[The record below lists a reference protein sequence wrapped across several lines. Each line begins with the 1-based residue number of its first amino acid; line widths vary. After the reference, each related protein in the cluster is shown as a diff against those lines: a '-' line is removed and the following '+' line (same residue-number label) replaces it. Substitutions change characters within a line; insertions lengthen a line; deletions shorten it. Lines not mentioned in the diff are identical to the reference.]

1 MKGRAWPWFL
11 GLLLLGP
18 VAMNGWVLAKLS
30 NDSTFAVEDDYY
42 RKAVTWDDH
51 MAQAGR
57 NTHLG
62 WKAAAT
68 ATRAPGQGIRL
79 QFVLTDTAGRPVTGA
94 QVNVLAFHNARAG
107 LRDQIAA
114 IADGTG
120 YRADLKLDQPGLHEV
135 RLTAQRGE
143 QVFTQVLRV
152 DVP

>member
-1 MKGRAWPWFL
+1 L

-57 NTHLG
+57 NTNLG

-68 ATRAPGQGIRL
+68 ATRTPGQGIRL
-79 QFVLTDTAGRPVTGA
+79 QFVLTEASGQPVTGA
-94 QVNVLAFHNARAG
+94 KVSVLAFHNARAG
-107 LRDQIAA
+107 LRVESVATA
-114 IADGTG
+114 EGPG

-135 RLTAQRGE
+135 RLTAQRGA